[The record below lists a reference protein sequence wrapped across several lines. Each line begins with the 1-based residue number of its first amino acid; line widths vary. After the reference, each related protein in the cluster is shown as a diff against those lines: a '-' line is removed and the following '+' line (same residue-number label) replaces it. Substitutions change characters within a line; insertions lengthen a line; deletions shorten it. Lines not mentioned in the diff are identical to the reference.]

1 MLDHFATMARYNAW
15 ANTRLLAAARAMG
28 DDYRAETGAF
38 FRTMHGT
45 LNHILVAD
53 RIWMHRFTGDGPT
66 YDRLDAEPCATFD
79 ELRAARD
86 AEDRRIRTY
95 IGALDEDALGGT
107 FTYSRVSEPGT
118 PITQA
123 LAPALAHLFNHQ
135 THHRGQAHTILTT
148 LGHDAPAMD
157 LVFYTREAA

>member
-1 MLDHFATMARYNAW
+1 MLEHFRTMARYNAW
-15 ANTRLLAAARAMG
+15 ANRRLYAAASAMG
-28 DDYRAETGAF
+28 ADVHAETGAV
-38 FRTMHGT
+38 FRTMHST

-53 RIWMHRFTGDGPT
+53 RIWMHRFTGNGPT
-66 YDRLDAEPCATFD
+66 YSRLDAEPCATLD

-86 AEDRRIRTY
+86 AEDGRIRTY
-95 IGALDEDALGGT
+95 VDALDEDAVAST
-107 FTYSRVSEPGT
+107 FTYRRVSEPGA
-118 PITQA
+118 PITQR